1 MRCPSCQWD
10 VPDAN
15 RFCGSCGAAVPSPS
29 QLVTA
34 TAAAGP
40 AAPGIAR
47 DAVGGFTPG
56 SLLAGRYR
64 VVSLLGRGGM
74 GEVYRADD
82 LKLGTPV
89 ALKFLPPALSG
100 DPVRRELFLAE
111 VRMARQVA
119 HPNVCRVFDIG
130 DLGPDGGPR
139 FLSMEYID
147 GEDLA
152 SLLLR
157 IGRLPAD
164 KALDI
169 SRQICAGLA
178 ALHDRGVLH
187 RDLKPANVM
196 LDGRGRVRIT
206 DFGLAVAA
214 DAAGPGGDTSGTPAY
229 MAPEQLAGHGASV
242 RSDIYGLGLLLYE
255 IYTGQ
260 RAFSAASLA
269 GVLARKEQ
277 DIPPAPSELIG
288 DMDPVVE
295 RVILRAIARD
305 PQNRPAT
312 VAQVVAALP
321 GGNPLEAVLRAGGT
335 PSPEMVAASGT
346 NEGLSP
352 ARAWA
357 LLALVVA
364 GAVTAIAAGSTGLL
378 WQYAAPQLSPDV
390 LAARARDTLAALG
403 YSGRPADLASGFEMD
418 LEHLRHLRTQDPVG
432 WRSQRPEPSYLRF
445 WYRESP
451 QPLEAWRFPFQ
462 YGNVSR
468 ITAADPPL
476 DPAGM
481 ALVRL
486 DPGGRLTQLV
496 VVPAGTPGTPSAAA
510 PDWAAFLRRAG
521 FDPSGWRATAS
532 ERTPPLYADTRA
544 AWHGTWPD
552 TPALA
557 VRFEAAALEGK
568 VVYFEAVYP
577 WTRPA
582 RTPPAL
588 LSATDRAAIVPLFFI
603 LAATVVG
610 TALFAQRNVRA
621 GRGDRRGALRVSGFV
636 FAAMMISWFF
646 GESHVATLWE
656 FALVV
661 MALSTALFA
670 ATFCWLAYLA
680 AEPFLRRR
688 WPEVLVTWTRLLA
701 GELRDPLVGR
711 DVLVG
716 CASGTILAAIG
727 IASLRLPE
735 ALALP
740 SDMVFADVY
749 GMAYGLQGVVP
760 LLVWR
765 AAQAVMAALACLFLL
780 LLLRL
785 ALGSRWAAVAV
796 FVLGGGALAGAGSA
810 HFWMGWFNT
819 AMPLA
824 VFALLLVR
832 VGLLAAVTQFYVFG
846 LFIFFP
852 VTGDFGAWYA
862 GAGVTALLV
871 FGALALFGFTT
882 ALGGR
887 PALGRSPW
895 PAA

>member
-1 MRCPSCQWD
+1 MTASG
-10 VPDAN
+10 VPVAHDA
-15 RFCGSCGAAVPSPS
+15 R
-29 QLVTA
+29 
-34 TAAAGP
+34 AAAE
-40 AAPGIAR
+40 
-47 DAVGGFTPG
+47 GFTPG
-56 SLLAGRYR
+56 TMLAGRYR

-89 ALKFLPPALSG
+89 ALKFLPPALAG
-100 DPVRRELFLAE
+100 DPAGRERFVAE

-130 DLGPDGGPR
+130 EVSPHAGPH

-178 ALHDRGVLH
+178 AAHDRGVLH

-214 DAAGPGGDTSGTPAY
+214 DAAGLGADVSGTPAY
-229 MAPEQLAGHGASV
+229 MAPEQLAGQGASV
-242 RSDIYGLGLLLYE
+242 RSDIYALGLLLYE
-255 IYTGQ
+255 LYTGK
-260 RAFSAASLA
+260 RAFGAVSLA
-269 GVLARKEQ
+269 GLLARKDEQ
-277 DIPPAPSELIG
+277 LPPAPSEVIK
-288 DMDPVVE
+288 DMDPAVE
-295 RVILRAIARD
+295 RVILRAISRD
-305 PQNRPAT
+305 PLARPAS
-312 VAQVVAALP
+312 VAHVVAALP

-346 NEGLSP
+346 NEGLAPS
-352 ARAWA
+352 RAWA
-357 LLALVVA
+357 LLAVVLV
-364 GAVTAIAAGSTGLL
+364 GAVTALAAGSTGLL
-378 WQYAAPQLSPDV
+378 WRRTAPEKSPDV
-390 LAARARDTLAALG
+390 LAAQARETLAALG
-403 YSGRPADLASGFEMD
+403 YSERSADRASGFEMD
-418 LEHLRHLRTQDPVG
+418 IEHLRHLRTHDPVG
-432 WRSQRPEPSYLRF
+432 WRSERPDPSYLRF

-468 ITAADPPL
+468 ITPADPPL
-476 DPAGM
+476 DIAGM

-496 VVPAGTPGTPSAAA
+496 VVPAAAGGAASGPFDSGEQRLAQGRAA
-510 PDWAAFLRRAG
+510 PDWTAFLRRAG
-521 FDPSGWRATAS
+521 FDPPAWRAMPP
-532 ERTPPLYADTRA
+532 ERTPPVYADARA
-544 AWHGTWPD
+544 AWAGTWPNAPD
-552 TPALA
+552 LPMRL
-557 VRFEAAALEGK
+557 EAAALEGR

-577 WTRPA
+577 WTRPP
-582 RTPPAL
+582 RTPPSL
-588 LSATDRAAIVPLFFI
+588 LTPAEQAAIVPIFLL
-603 LAATVVG
+603 LAATIVG
-610 TALFAQRNVRA
+610 AAVFAQRNVRA
-621 GRGDRRGALRVSGFV
+621 GRGDRRGALRVSAFV

-656 FALVV
+656 VALVV
-661 MALSTALFA
+661 MALSWAVLA
-670 ATFCWLAYLA
+670 AAFCWLAYLA
-680 AEPFLRRR
+680 VEPFLRRR

-701 GELRDPLVGR
+701 GEFRDPLVGR

-716 CASGTILAAIG
+716 CAAGTILAAIG
-727 IASLRLPE
+727 IAALRLPE
-735 ALALP
+735 WLGLP
-740 SDMVFADVY
+740 SDLVFADIY
-749 GMAYGLQGVVP
+749 GVAYGLQAVLP

-765 AAQAVMAALACLFLL
+765 AAQAVMAGLACLFLL

-785 ALGSRWAAVAV
+785 ALGSRWAAVAL
-796 FVLGGGALAGAGSA
+796 FVAGGGALAGVGSA
-810 HFWMGWFNT
+810 HFWMGWFNS
-819 AMPLA
+819 AVPLA

-852 VTGDFGAWYA
+852 VTGDLGAWYA

-871 FGALALFGFTT
+871 FTALSLFGFTT
-882 ALGGR
+882 ALAGR
-887 PALGRSPW
+887 AAPGRSDAFGTHG
-895 PAA
+895 PA